1 MGVDR
6 SATAVAEAV
15 GADPGLLVRRAQEG
29 DLGAF
34 EALYRMH
41 VGRVHVL
48 AARLTGNAAAGEE
61 LTQQAF
67 VRAWRRLGMFRGE
80 AAFATWLHRLTVNL
94 FLDERRRA
102 LSRGADAALELA
114 DQVPA
119 RCPADPSAGL
129 DLERAIAALPPGART
144 VFVMHDV
151 EGWGHAEIAAATGI
165 AVGTSKAQLHRAR
178 ALLREVLSP

>member
-1 MGVDR
+1 MDTG
-6 SATAVAEAV
+6 AAAAEATV
-15 GADPGLLVRRAQEG
+15 GADPGLLVRRAQNG
-29 DLGAF
+29 DIGAF

-41 VGRVHVL
+41 VGRIHAFAV
-48 AARLTGNAAAGEE
+48 RLTGSAAAGEE

-102 LSRGADAALELA
+102 SSRGADVALELA

-119 RCPADPSAGL
+119 RCLPDPSAGL

-151 EGWGHAEIAAATGI
+151 EGWGHAEIAATTGI